1 MRGGNHKIQPD
12 HAELPAAVTGQA
24 VRPDNTT
31 LDVGLFPYIKCLG
44 EPAMLASATHPARPA
59 ARQVRQQ

>member
-31 LDVGLFPYIKCLG
+31 LDVGLFPYINVLENQPCW
-44 EPAMLASATHPARPA
+44 PAQLIPPGPPHAR
-59 ARQVRQQ
+59 